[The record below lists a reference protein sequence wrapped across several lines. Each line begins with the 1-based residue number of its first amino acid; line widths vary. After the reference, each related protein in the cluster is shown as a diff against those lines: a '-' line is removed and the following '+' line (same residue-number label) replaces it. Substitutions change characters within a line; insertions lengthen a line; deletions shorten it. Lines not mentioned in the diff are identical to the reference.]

1 MNKKEAVQIL
11 AILKASYPNFY
22 KNLSQEDAQ
31 GIVSVWSMQFADVSA
46 EVVFMALNKAVSVS
60 KYPPTIAEVKE
71 KISSVHWESYE
82 IIKRNNQFKTLT
94 DSEVEHYK
102 RIYEE
107 TRGHSTKKQEPS
119 ITQIIGGGNKVK
131 QLKEGG

>member
-1 MNKKEAVQIL
+1 VNKKEAVQIL

-31 GIVSVWSMQFADVSA
+31 GIVSVWSMQFADMSA
-46 EVVFMALNKAVSVS
+46 EVVFMALNKAVSIS

-82 IIKRNNQFKTLT
+82 IINRNNHFKTLT

-107 TRGHSTKKQEPS
+107 TQGYRTKKQEPS